1 MYTYTSI
8 KGKRGEKEID
18 RRRRRR
24 RRTREEEGKEVDRTE
39 KLNRSPYLG
48 FKRGK

>member
-1 MYTYTSI
+1 M

-18 RRRRRR
+18 RRRRG
-24 RRTREEEGKEVDRTE
+24 REEEGKEVNRTE

>member
-1 MYTYTSI
+1 M

-18 RRRRRR
+18 RRRRR
-24 RRTREEEGKEVDRTE
+24 TREEEGKEVNRTE
-39 KLNRSPYLG
+39 ELNRSPYLG